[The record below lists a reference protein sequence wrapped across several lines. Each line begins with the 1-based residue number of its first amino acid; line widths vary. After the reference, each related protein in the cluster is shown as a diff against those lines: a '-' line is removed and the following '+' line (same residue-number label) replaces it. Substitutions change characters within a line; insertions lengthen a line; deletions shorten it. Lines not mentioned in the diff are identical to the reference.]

1 MTNEDESLEDL
12 KYLLGNMGID
22 ILFAIGKG
30 AKEIETIKIFSGL
43 PYACIRGRLPVLM
56 ELKLIKK
63 NQENYNITEKG
74 IVFNKYFKDHCK
86 KNQEK

>member
-43 PYACIRGRLPVLM
+43 PYACIRGRLPVLVD
-56 ELKLIKK
+56 LKLIKK
-63 NQENYNITEKG
+63 TQEIYIITEKG
-74 IVFNKYFKDHCK
+74 KIFNEYSKDLNK
-86 KNQEK
+86 KNQEN